1 MSRAIVRCHSEMR
14 CCTTAPS
21 EFASEKYRRK
31 ERLRRSRRFSPRH
44 RRQRRARK
52 IACFCKMRFVRRRVS
67 DEFEARPDQ
76 LSVEFS
82 SAFPL
87 DLSKASDEITPHA
100 EGEPTFLGDLN
111 IAISGGA
118 FSDLIFSLSM
128 ADTDNENG
136 PSLTISAYD
145 GSTEIGSACLTGL
158 RSDQETTFAI
168 VARSGVLTRVE
179 LRSST
184 GIRAARNFQVS
195 GIGSRKRAAGAG
207 HRGAA
212 PHARQPAQSDPRR
225 RESPRLLL
233 CLQRQPGRR
242 AGGRRMKP
250 KT

>member
-1 MSRAIVRCHSEMR
+1 MSFRDAMLHDGAVGVCLGEISAEGAASQIAALFTPTSAPAPGAENRVLLQDAIRA
-14 CCTTAPS
+14 TTG
-21 EFASEKYRRK
+21 
-31 ERLRRSRRFSPRH
+31 LG
-44 RRQRRARK
+44 
-52 IACFCKMRFVRRRVS
+52 RV
-67 DEFEARPDQ
+67 EARPDQ

-168 VARSGVLTRVE
+168 VARSAVLTRVE

-212 PHARQPAQSDPRR
+212 PHARQPAQSDSRR

>member
-1 MSRAIVRCHSEMR
+1 MSFRDAMLHDGAVGVCLGEISAEGAASQIAALFTPTPAPGAESRVLLQDAICA
-14 CCTTAPS
+14 TTG
-21 EFASEKYRRK
+21 
-31 ERLRRSRRFSPRH
+31 LG
-44 RRQRRARK
+44 
-52 IACFCKMRFVRRRVS
+52 RV
-67 DEFEARPDQ
+67 EARPDQ

-82 SAFPL
+82 STLPL
-87 DLSKASDEITPHA
+87 DLSKVSDEITPHA

-168 VARSGVLTRVE
+168 VARSGVLTRVG